1 MCHRERDM
9 DENEVGRQGQPWAF
23 RFSLT
28 MYALNPGV
36 QVGFQWLTRLAVL
49 VAVWRTPEALSWM
62 I

>member
-1 MCHRERDM
+1 M